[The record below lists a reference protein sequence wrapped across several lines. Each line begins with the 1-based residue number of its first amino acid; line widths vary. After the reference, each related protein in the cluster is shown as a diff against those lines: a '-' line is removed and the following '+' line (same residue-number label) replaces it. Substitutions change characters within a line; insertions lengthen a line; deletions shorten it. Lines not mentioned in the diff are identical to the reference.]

1 VAVEHDT
8 EKWNTMLGI
17 NLGFGLR
24 ARAALLDLE
33 HLGIGVGWFTAL

>member
-1 VAVEHDT
+1 
-8 EKWNTMLGI
+8 MLGI

-33 HLGIGVGWFTAL
+33 HLGIGAGWFTAL